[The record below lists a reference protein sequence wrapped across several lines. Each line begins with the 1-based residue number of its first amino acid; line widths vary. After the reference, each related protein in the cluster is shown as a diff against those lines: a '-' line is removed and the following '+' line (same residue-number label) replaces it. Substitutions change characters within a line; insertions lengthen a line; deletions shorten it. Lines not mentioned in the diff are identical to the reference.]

1 MLAAIEISGARYTR
15 VHVPVQLVGRLKYV
29 MVPHKKNIPGIRV
42 QRLKSIANKS
52 PSGYLLA
59 DSQTDKEP
67 DSVASTGGL
76 VSS

>member
-1 MLAAIEISGARYTR
+1 M
-15 VHVPVQLVGRLKYV
+15 HVPEVL
-29 MVPHKKNIPGIRV
+29 VPHKKNIPGIRV